1 MSVKCSFFALIFVAT
16 GTLAVAQKDPQ
27 SREMNQ
33 PVAPF
38 KIVGNLYY
46 VGASD
51 VTSFLITTPEG
62 HFLIDGGF
70 VETVSQ
76 IVRNVAELGF
86 ELRDVKFLLN
96 SHAHF
101 DHAGGLAELKKLTG
115 ATFVA
120 MAPDVEL
127 LKKGGHGDFRFGDS
141 LTFPPVAVDRV
152 IGDGESIVIANQRL
166 TAYLTPGHTRGNTTW
181 TTQISD
187 GAERYNVVFAGSA
200 TALDYHLTGTESY
213 PGIAT
218 DFETTFAVLKR
229 LPCDI
234 FLSDHGSFF
243 SLTDKRDRLLR
254 GEKPN
259 PFIDPNGYRN
269 YIAQYEKEF
278 HAKLEQQKQE
288 SDDNKR
294 PR

>member
-16 GTLAVAQKDPQ
+16 GTLAVAQKDPH

-38 KIVGNLYY
+38 KIAGNLYY

-51 VTSFLITTPEG
+51 VTSFLITSPKG

-70 VETVSQ
+70 VETVPQ
-76 IVRNVAELGF
+76 IVHNIAELGF

-101 DHAGGLAELKKLTG
+101 DHAGGLAELKRLTD

-120 MAPDVEL
+120 MAPDAGL

-141 LTFPPVAVDRV
+141 LAFPPVGVDLV
-152 IGDGESIVIANQRL
+152 IGDGESIVLANQKL
-166 TAYLTPGHTRGNTTW
+166 TAYLTPGHTRGNTTG
-181 TTQISD
+181 TTQILD

-200 TALDYHLTGTESY
+200 TALDYRLIGKESY
-213 PGIAT
+213 PGIAA
-218 DFETTFAVLKR
+218 DFEKTFALLKR

-243 SLTDKRDRLLR
+243 SLTEKRDRLLR

-259 PFIDPNGYRN
+259 PFIDPGGYRN
-269 YIAQYEKEF
+269 YISQYEKEF
-278 HAKLEQQKQE
+278 YGKLEKQKR
-288 SDDNKR
+288 SAVAS
-294 PR
+294 P